1 MPSHAPLSTR
11 DGRIRSS
18 SVQQVGEPI
27 YYSNDGMSLTSPAII
42 APLTSY
48 TCLTHLPDIELL
60 HQVVTLGQ
68 EILPTL
74 PKRDKLPTTALFRA
88 ADIVFPRYGLD
99 PDGEDKLSRII
110 FLVGGMRS
118 TDNLLDRFRTVLSR
132 MGIELEYI
140 EESSVEGDSNNRE
153 PPSPARIKRRRR
165 SSSRRSSSQHRR
177 NHHQPQHPQSQQPH
191 TYASPPSP
199 HPPPSPSAHS
209 TAASPLRERVAIAGA
224 PSVAHQPSGQRRR
237 NSDTAVEIVASAD
250 TDRDN
255 RGRETYQ
262 MHQATQQN
270 QRSISRHHQRRRSD
284 SQAPPL
290 LNYKEHFGQV
300 GEPREPLPAQ
310 RQSPRT
316 SRPIA
321 PWLSQIPQYTTD
333 AEKTAEE
340 QQPAIADE
348 ADELEK
354 ADEEDHEY
362 DDEGDEGDNDNDQD
376 KAPSID
382 EYTRSLQMLEPFKQR
397 QQEQQQQRDNHH
409 NVYINTNP
417 NDIQG
422 AQYVSHL
429 THAHNY
435 QHHQELPLRNRPLPQ
450 SLTPP
455 TAPESGFDAPA
466 RPVSSSMLAAGSWT
480 EPQSPRSA
488 ASDYEEF
495 YIPSDTTMQ
504 EELEKGPAPK
514 VDPLI
519 MAKVADTYFMRFAFL
534 GGMAV
539 EAWRAMTEAHQ
550 EQERHAAKMDRE
562 LSGSEAL
569 LVWNDVAKTHIDNL
583 SGKLK
588 VAQRIRHEGPATNP
602 EEVRQLPQHPANL
615 IADKDAGIVAAAA
628 EMASNAEDADAPGGA
643 DEAGAEAANM
653 SDADDGEADA
663 GEDEDDA
670 AEEFRLRQEQRDRL
684 MRRAARV
691 YTITTLF
698 NAINHWQA
706 MTCEEASRTK
716 VARRHILRKK
726 VFFAWRDQTASD
738 NAKITTL
745 ALGWFVQR
753 WMSALRQADHEG
765 DHLAVQFYHRDLVT
779 VKFWSWFRAHQ
790 EHTATA
796 WANDRLKRQ
805 AIESWLNARAAAS
818 SIKEGADRLARH
830 VLLSA
835 TGNQWIDQTQ
845 TQESI
850 LLRIEEQEN
859 ETYMRAA
866 LQDWAKESFC
876 HTQLRAVQSAND
888 KRAKETAFEAWRQ
901 SAADSQHRA
910 AQLDLDIAEEYVA
923 HWHRETRLALFQA
936 DYEFDLKTDAVHSWI
951 LAEKLAFLIRYRDEQ
966 LLRKTC
972 LSLKATFGASDL
984 WEGEQDREDELAETA
999 DSLYK
1004 FSIVSDFVSAY
1015 QAQADDNSHLQQ
1027 TAEHIDKATLVTRY
1041 ACEEWPAAAA
1051 QSAENDELARRGAF
1065 YVGVVNSID
1074 GWSAYARSVREQR
1087 LRSTY
1092 RSFRRQAKR
1101 EAAAECVAV
1110 WSSALVDVGDEATS
1124 NDGSGRGGGY
1134 DVADELRYEHET
1146 HTVFAMLNNWI
1157 LETNDRLFQQSVAV
1171 EADAEVYLSRWRLQL
1186 AGCEELGAAAAEHDT
1201 VTQMAGRW
1209 DDWELQAVQARARE
1223 HTAAALHEK
1232 NDRRLGRR
1240 VLAVWQQQLAE
1251 PEPDDLQASYGPM
1264 SSVSRWPV
1272 EEGVRGS
1279 ASQYGA
1285 SQSQWKLDSS
1295 ISSPIVAR
1303 SDPLRSGGGRSAS
1316 LLLHPIAESPM
1327 TIATAQRPLFSRAVT
1342 EARHGQTSGGG
1353 IGSIGGSYS
1362 VPVPSALTPTVPA
1375 LYGPSPGAGPLRRL
1389 HRSTATAPAPAPTYS
1404 RNLHKQEPDDLP
1416 RQLQTLREHG
1426 HQEQQQETPFR
1437 SSAFPTSSLAT
1448 STTLTPGRDSRD
1460 SHRHR
1465 LLQRRLQS
1473 AARLADSVQLGP
1485 MSEFDEFDDMEA
1497 TQILAAATD
1506 AIHDDPGAD
1515 NYADVSSE
1523 GDDGLDG
1530 RRGREGSILPPARRQ
1545 LQSLSHST
1553 KTPTRFFRPDE
1564 RPVVSSSSRAQLQSQ
1579 SQQQQQRQPMF
1590 GRPLGS
1596 LAQSGSNPATAA
1608 PFRRQPDFSLRKTA
1622 AAAAA
1627 AAASNLGPAGFS
1639 TAGTLAFDPVTTTPM
1654 GPLPSPFERRL
1665 RAVYGSDGQAVDE
1678 GAFSD
1683 DEDEDDEVYQEEE
1696 RRQRRLAP
1704 VTATPLRRIPLQMS
1718 TLAIRQST
1726 APDRSTTGRPGA
1738 RVTFADTGSR

>member
-11 DGRIRSS
+11 DGKIRSS
-18 SVQQVGEPI
+18 SVQQVGEPA
-27 YYSNDGMSLTSPAII
+27 YYSND
-42 APLTSY
+42 
-48 TCLTHLPDIELL
+48 DIELL

-110 FLVGGMRS
+110 FMVGGMRS

-140 EESSVEGDSNNRE
+140 QESSVDGDNNNYE

-177 NHHQPQHPQSQQPH
+177 RNQHHPQHLQSQQPH
-191 TYASPPSP
+191 TYASPASP
-199 HPPPSPSAHS
+199 HPPPSPSTHS
-209 TAASPLRERVAIAGA
+209 TISSSIRERVAIASA
-224 PSVAHQPSGQRRR
+224 PPVAHPPSGQRRR
-237 NSDTAVEIVASAD
+237 NSDTAAELVASAD

-255 RGRETYQ
+255 RGREAHQ
-262 MHQATQQN
+262 MHQTTQQN
-270 QRSISRHHQRRRSD
+270 HRSISRHHHRRRSD

-310 RQSPRT
+310 RQSSRA

-321 PWLSQIPQYTTD
+321 PWLSEIPQYTTD
-333 AEKTAEE
+333 AEKTEEE
-340 QQPAIADE
+340 QQPAIADDGDSLDE
-348 ADELEK
+348 ADELDK

-362 DDEGDEGDNDNDQD
+362 DDEGDEGDYDNEQD

-382 EYTRSLQMLEPFKQR
+382 EYTRSLQMLQPFKQR
-397 QQEQQQQRDNHH
+397 QEQQEQQQQQQHPNHH
-409 NVYINTNP
+409 NVYLNSNLNGIR
-417 NDIQG
+417 G
-422 AQYVSHL
+422 AQNANHF

-435 QHHQELPLRNRPLPQ
+435 QHHQELPLRTRPLPQ
-450 SLTPP
+450 SPAP
-455 TAPESGFDAPA
+455 ATAPESGFDVPA
-466 RPVSSSMLAAGSWT
+466 RPANSSMQAAGSWT
-480 EPQSPRSA
+480 EPQSPRSV
-488 ASDYEEF
+488 ASDYGEF

-539 EAWRAMTEAHQ
+539 EAWRTIAEAHQ
-550 EQERHAAKMDRE
+550 AQERYAAQIDRE

-569 LVWNDVAKTHIDNL
+569 LVWNDIAKTHIDNL

-588 VAQRIRHEGPATNP
+588 VAQQMRDERSAANP
-602 EEVRQLPQHPANL
+602 EEARQLPQSPANP
-615 IADKDAGIVAAAA
+615 IADKETGIVAAAA
-628 EMASNAEDADAPGGA
+628 EIASNAEDACALGGA
-643 DEAGAEAANM
+643 EEAGLEAENM
-653 SDADDGEADA
+653 SDVDHDEADV
-663 GEDEDDA
+663 GEDEDEA

-706 MTCEEASRTK
+706 MACEEVSRTK

-738 NAKITTL
+738 NAKVTTL

-753 WMSALRQADHEG
+753 WMSALRQAQNEG

-790 EHTATA
+790 EQTATA

-805 AIESWLNARAAAS
+805 AIESWLRAGMIAS
-818 SIKEGADRLARH
+818 SIKEDADILARH

-876 HTQLRAVQSAND
+876 RTQLRAVQSAND
-888 KRAKETAFEAWRQ
+888 TRAKETAFDTWRQ

-923 HWHRETRLALFQA
+923 HWHRETRLAMFRA

-951 LAEKLAFLIRYRDEQ
+951 LAEKLAFLMRYRDEQ

-972 LSLKATFGASDL
+972 LALKATFGTSDQGQ
-984 WEGEQDREDELAETA
+984 GEQEREDELAQTA
-999 DSLYK
+999 DGLYK
-1004 FSIVSDFVSAY
+1004 FNIVSAFVSAY
-1015 QAQADDNSHLQQ
+1015 HAKAEDSSILQQ
-1027 TAEHIDKATLVTRY
+1027 TAKHIDKATLATKY
-1041 ACEEWPAAAA
+1041 MCEDWATAAARF
-1051 QSAENDELARRGAF
+1051 AENEEVARRGAF

-1074 GWSAYARSVREQR
+1074 GWSAHARTVREHR

-1101 EAAAECVAV
+1101 QAAAECVAI
-1110 WSSALVDVGDEATS
+1110 WSSALADVGDEATA
-1124 NDGSGRGGGY
+1124 NDGSGLGGGY
-1134 DVADELRYEHET
+1134 DVADELLYEHET
-1146 HTVFAMLNNWI
+1146 HTIFAALNNWI
-1157 LETNDRLFQQSVAV
+1157 LETNDRLFQHSVAA
-1171 EADAEVYLSRWRLQL
+1171 EADTEVYLSRWRLEL

-1240 VLAVWQQQLAE
+1240 VLAVWQQQLVE
-1251 PEPDDLQASYGPM
+1251 PELEDLQASYGPR
-1264 SSVSRWPV
+1264 SSVSRWPA
-1272 EEGVRGS
+1272 EGGVRGS

-1303 SDPLRSGGGRSAS
+1303 SDPPRTGGGGGGGGRSAS

-1327 TIATAQRPLFSRAVT
+1327 ATATAQRPLFSRGVT
-1342 EARHGQTSGGG
+1342 EARHDRTSGGD

-1362 VPVPSALTPTVPA
+1362 VPAPGTLAPTVPA

-1389 HRSTATAPAPAPTYS
+1389 HRSTATAYGRTPQ
-1404 RNLHKQEPDDLP
+1404 KQEPDDLP
-1416 RQLQTLREHG
+1416 RQLQTQREHEQ
-1426 HQEQQQETPFR
+1426 HQEQYQEQQQETPFR
-1437 SSAFPTSSLAT
+1437 SSTFPTSSLAT
-1448 STTLTPGRDSRD
+1448 STTLTPGRD

-1485 MSEFDEFDDMEA
+1485 MSEFDEFDDMEV
-1497 TQILAAATD
+1497 TQILDATPD
-1506 AIHDDPGAD
+1506 DNHEDPGAD

-1523 GDDGLDG
+1523 GDDDLDG

-1545 LQSLSHST
+1545 LLSLSHST
-1553 KTPTRFFRPDE
+1553 KTPTRFFRSDE
-1564 RPVVSSSSRAQLQSQ
+1564 LPTVSSSSRAQLQSQ
-1579 SQQQQQRQPMF
+1579 SQQQQQLKPMF
-1590 GRPLGS
+1590 GRPLGN
-1596 LAQSGSNPATAA
+1596 LAQSASNPAAAA
-1608 PFRRQPDFSLRKTA
+1608 PFRRQPDFSLRKA

-1627 AAASNLGPAGFS
+1627 AATNSGPAGFN

-1665 RAVYGSDGQAVDE
+1665 RAAYGSEGQAVEE
-1678 GAFSD
+1678 GAFFD
-1683 DEDEDDEVYQEEE
+1683 DDDDDDEVYQEDK

-1704 VTATPLRRIPLQMS
+1704 VSATPLRRIPLQMS
-1718 TLAIRQST
+1718 TLSMPPST
-1726 APDRSTTGRPGA
+1726 APDKSAAGRPGA
-1738 RVTFADTGSR
+1738 RVTFADTGHRR